1 VSKPDEG
8 TSEFKV
14 ARLRDLLEGEE
25 TGQPAKG
32 KGKTGGGGGGGNR
45 NRQLAI
51 AGGAVAAVLVVILGV
66 SVLGGD
72 GDGTPGG
79 GGEGRFD
86 TPVQVDAALV
96 SRIEKNDTVSVCSPD
111 GPLAEGVVVTA
122 KTVAD
127 QIGFGP
133 VATLLV
139 ATTDEE
145 SGRLTPQPDGVY
157 VLETKRCNRGT
168 APASTP
174 TTPATAEPTPETG
187 PPDTTPAQT
196 TPSS

>member
-1 VSKPDEG
+1 MSKPEEG

-14 ARLRDLLEGEE
+14 ARLRDLLDGEE
-25 TGQPAKG
+25 TGPAAKG
-32 KGKTGGGGGGGNR
+32 GGKTGGGGGGNR
-45 NRQLAI
+45 NRQLAM

-66 SVLGGD
+66 SVLGGG
-72 GDGTPGG
+72 GDAPNP

-145 SGRLTPQPDGVY
+145 SGRLTPQPEGVY
-157 VLETKRCNRGT
+157 VLETKRCNRGS

-174 TTPATAEPTPETG
+174 TTPATTEPTPETG
-187 PPDTTPAQT
+187 PPDTIPAET